1 MTRVVFIFHFLFLN
15 PKSIE
20 VAMRYVTRSD
30 FDGLVCGMVLKEAGV
45 IDSVQFAHPKDL
57 QDGLIKCD
65 ENDVLCNVP
74 YVPGCGLWFDH
85 HTSEADRV
93 GWNQDVKGVS
103 KKALSCARIVYEYY
117 GGEEKYPQF
126 KEVIEAADKVDSG
139 QLSLEDI
146 SNPQGWVL
154 VGFLTDPRTG
164 LGRFHEFRISNY
176 NLMMSF
182 IDHLRNLPLEQI
194 LEHPDVKERIDL
206 YHQQNKLFVEMVRKH
221 TKIENN
227 VIVAD
232 LRGVN
237 PIFTSN
243 RFTIYS
249 IFPEQNVSLWI
260 TDGKANV
267 NVMISCGYSILN
279 RSCTADVGAL
289 MLKYGGGGH
298 KQVGT
303 CQVNIADAD
312 SVIKEITAGLKQQ

>member
-1 MTRVVFIFHFLFLN
+1 
-15 PKSIE
+15 
-20 VAMRYVTRSD
+20 MRYVTRSD

-74 YVPGCGLWFDH
+74 YVPGCGIWFDH

-93 GWNQDVKGVS
+93 GWNPGVKGVS
-103 KKALSCARIVYEYY
+103 KKAPSCARIVYEYY
-117 GGEEKYPQF
+117 GGEEKYPQL
-126 KEVIEAADKVDSG
+126 KNVIEAADKVDSG
-139 QLSLEDI
+139 QLSLEDVR
-146 SNPQGWVL
+146 NPQGWVL

-176 NLMMSF
+176 NLMMDF

-194 LEHPDVKERIDL
+194 LAHPDVKERIDL
-206 YHQQNKLFVEMVRKH
+206 YQQQNKLFVEMVNKY

-227 VIVAD
+227 VIFTD
-232 LRGVN
+232 LRGVT

-279 RSCTADVGAL
+279 RSCTADIGAL

-303 CQVNIADAD
+303 CQVGTAD
-312 SVIKEITAGLKQQ
+312 SDRVINEIIAGLKQC